1 MFLFFRRLE
10 KQSPIHLKFP
20 PLEERIM
27 SLTKVTNFHCTHT
40 WSHWTTLFPQ
50 TPHPASSFSGPSEYE
65 DILQCNN
72 APSTR
77 TPRGHQIPASFMIV
91 TSGLVKHG
99 LDSASP
105 LPYVHLDIAG
115 SSGPFP
121 GVPTGAPIPTMAKY
135 FMGLWRSRPSS
146 IWRLVAL

>member
-1 MFLFFRRLE
+1 MGPKGRAG
-10 KQSPIHLKFP
+10 
-20 PLEERIM
+20 
-27 SLTKVTNFHCTHT
+27 TKVSTCADKGYKQRWFVNFDSEIKIDNPRGLNSLNFRTLPITHPT
-40 WSHWTTLFPQ
+40 V
-50 TPHPASSFSGPSEYE
+50 SSLSGPSEYE

-99 LDSASP
+99 VDSASP

-135 FMGLWRSRPSS
+135 FMGL
-146 IWRLVAL
+146 